1 MVLVVIVWYLYA
13 HAEDFLLLGE
23 FDFRYLPVLLAVPFA
38 AILINGRILQILLR
52 QFGIELSFAEW
63 YGLTVIH
70 AFGNYLPV
78 PQGGS
83 IARGIY
89 LKKSYGLEIES
100 FTATVV
106 VTYVEFLT
114 CLGLIG
120 LIVSM
125 LFGLGGPSLP
135 WPFWLL
141 FAGLAA
147 LVLAV
152 LPLRW
157 PLPFGSMWQGFRD
170 ALATLRRRHVLL
182 RVATYQCMLIAL
194 NMFGLWLTFAS
205 LERPVSA
212 TASALV
218 SLMSMASGIINL
230 TPGNLGVAESAAWI
244 TAQMSGGNAQVAV
257 VAFTVF
263 RLMSMVVIFGLT
275 PVFTSRLSVEFGIQA
290 TARETR
296 EANTNNDVSS

>member
-1 MVLVVIVWYLYA
+1 
-13 HAEDFLLLGE
+13 
-23 FDFRYLPVLLAVPFA
+23 
-38 AILINGRILQILLR
+38 
-52 QFGIELSFAEW
+52 
-63 YGLTVIH
+63 
-70 AFGNYLPV
+70 
-78 PQGGS
+78 
-83 IARGIY
+83 
-89 LKKSYGLEIES
+89 
-100 FTATVV
+100 
-106 VTYVEFLT
+106 
-114 CLGLIG
+114 
-120 LIVSM
+120 
-125 LFGLGGPSLP
+125 
-135 WPFWLL
+135 
-141 FAGLAA
+141 
-147 LVLAV
+147 
-152 LPLRW
+152 
-157 PLPFGSMWQGFRD
+157 
-170 ALATLRRRHVLL
+170 
-182 RVATYQCMLIAL
+182 MLIAL